1 PDNAMIDEHGRVRVM
16 DFGLAA
22 IADEGPQSGE
32 PEPSASHVDLTGI
45 ENLSVDRST
54 SSGLLSA
61 QLTEV
66 GRLIGTPAFMAPEQL
81 AGRRGGP
88 AADQFA
94 LCVSTWQTL
103 TGERPYPGDDVEALL
118 AAMHAGKLRTPGAAM
133 PKGLRRVL
141 ERGLATEPEQ
151 RWPSMAALAEALEAV
166 QRGSSRMKLL
176 TFGAAVVLLATAAVG
191 GGLWSRHSQNQRC
204 AAVDDGWS
212 EAQRDAIAEAMT
224 RAGDHGSALWVRAEP
239 LLETWSAAH
248 RSVTASACREDDGLP
263 PALRVAQAVC
273 LDRQRRAL
281 AETLELLRTADAAT
295 AARALDM
302 VGELP
307 DPSHCADAEHLAALD
322 RRTPPRDAEGAA
334 AVNDAIFRG
343 RALLQAGRH
352 RDAVAVLDPLR
363 ATASELDAPAV
374 EGELQATLGEAELA
388 LGLSPRATA
397 SLGLAYASLLRA
409 GEDQAAAAVAVL
421 LISAEADQAHG
432 ELARLWDLH
441 AEALI
446 ARAGDGAADTRPLQ
460 AQRLTAMAVLA
471 DGEGDYALARQRFE
485 EAAAMQAELHGE
497 DSREHARILRQ
508 LAAVHGRQ
516 GSLEQARETA
526 EHSRELLAKALGP
539 AHPELGHVH
548 AELGNIAYRQGDL
561 AEAGRQF
568 EQAIAIVEPVL
579 GSDHQVVTS
588 ARTGLGAVALGLG
601 ESEQA
606 AASFQAALDGIEHRV
621 GDAHPDLVPPLVN
634 LGIAQKRAMQLAEA
648 EATQRRAVAL
658 LEQLYGPD
666 HPHLQAAL
674 DNLGEVLALRGDH
687 QAAVDAYQRSLKI
700 GELRFGPTHPE
711 LDYALIGLAE
721 SALALGDLEQARRA
735 FTRVTRDPEAEG
747 KQQDL
752 VAVGYFGE
760 ARLLAAEGKAQPAR
774 ERAGEARAL
783 MAAQPRPDAGE
794 LKRIDAWLAAH

>member
-1 PDNAMIDEHGRVRVM
+1 MAGMGTLDEHTVLDMNAADALASATPLQLERGRCVGRYVLLRRLGAGGMGVVWAAWDPDLDREVAIKLLHRGPVNDKARSRLLREAQALARITHPNIVSVYDVGIVEQRVFVAMEYVRGQTLRALFKTTPPKTTPPARSWREVVDIHRQAALGLAAAHEAGLVHRDFKPDNAMIDEHGRVRVM

-22 IADEGPQSGE
+22 IADEGPQGAE

-54 SSGLLSA
+54 SGGLLSA

-66 GRLIGTPAFMAPEQL
+66 GRLVGTPAFMAPEQL

-118 AAMHAGKLRTPGAAM
+118 AAMHAGKLRTPGAAI
-133 PKGLRRVL
+133 PKELRRVL

-166 QRGSSRMKLL
+166 QRGSSRTKLL
-176 TFGAAVVLLATAAVG
+176 TVGAAVVMLATAAVG
-191 GGLWSRHSQNQRC
+191 GGLWSRHGQQQRC
-204 AAVDDGWS
+204 ADVDDGWS

-224 RAGDHGSALWVRAEP
+224 RAGDHGRAVWIRAEP
-239 LLETWSAAH
+239 VLETWSAAH
-248 RSVTASACREDDGLP
+248 RRVTASACREDDGLP

-363 ATASELDAPAV
+363 ATASELGAPAV

-432 ELARLWDLH
+432 QLARLWDLH

-446 ARAGDGAADTRPLQ
+446 ARAGDGAADTRPLR

-471 DGEGDYALARQRFE
+471 DGEG
-485 EAAAMQAELHGE
+485 
-497 DSREHARILRQ
+497 
-508 LAAVHGRQ
+508 
-516 GSLEQARETA
+516 
-526 EHSRELLAKALGP
+526 
-539 AHPELGHVH
+539 
-548 AELGNIAYRQGDL
+548 
-561 AEAGRQF
+561 
-568 EQAIAIVEPVL
+568 
-579 GSDHQVVTS
+579 
-588 ARTGLGAVALGLG
+588 
-601 ESEQA
+601 
-606 AASFQAALDGIEHRV
+606 
-621 GDAHPDLVPPLVN
+621 
-634 LGIAQKRAMQLAEA
+634 
-648 EATQRRAVAL
+648 
-658 LEQLYGPD
+658 
-666 HPHLQAAL
+666 
-674 DNLGEVLALRGDH
+674 
-687 QAAVDAYQRSLKI
+687 
-700 GELRFGPTHPE
+700 
-711 LDYALIGLAE
+711 
-721 SALALGDLEQARRA
+721 
-735 FTRVTRDPEAEG
+735 
-747 KQQDL
+747 
-752 VAVGYFGE
+752 
-760 ARLLAAEGKAQPAR
+760 
-774 ERAGEARAL
+774 
-783 MAAQPRPDAGE
+783 
-794 LKRIDAWLAAH
+794 